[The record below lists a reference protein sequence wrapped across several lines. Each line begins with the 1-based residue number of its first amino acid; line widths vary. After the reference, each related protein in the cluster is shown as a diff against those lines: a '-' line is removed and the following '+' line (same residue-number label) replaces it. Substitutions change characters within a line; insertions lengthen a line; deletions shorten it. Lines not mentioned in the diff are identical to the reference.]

1 MDFAIAIGIGGL
13 VLLIVG
19 ALVVGGI
26 AQFLGDVETGYE
38 WVFTAAGAFVGGLAA
53 SEWILGLRTT
63 EPVWD
68 GLALVPALLGG
79 LIVGVIVDAFV
90 RYSTGGSYTPG
101 HVTA

>member
-1 MDFAIAIGIGGL
+1 MDFTIALGIGGL

-19 ALVVGGI
+19 ALVVGGV
-26 AQFLGDVETGYE
+26 AQIVGDVETGYE
-38 WVFTAAGAFVGGLAA
+38 WVFTAAGAFVGGLVA
-53 SEWILGLRTT
+53 SEWIVGLRTT

-68 GLALVPALLGG
+68 GLALFPAVVGG
-79 LIVGVIVDAFV
+79 VIVGVIVDAFV